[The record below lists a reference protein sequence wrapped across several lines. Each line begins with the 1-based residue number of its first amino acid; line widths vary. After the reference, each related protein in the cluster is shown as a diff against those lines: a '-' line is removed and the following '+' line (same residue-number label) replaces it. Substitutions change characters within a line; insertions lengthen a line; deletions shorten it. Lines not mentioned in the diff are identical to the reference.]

1 MQVAS
6 HSFDLVGR
14 ESSGILG
21 QVPSRVIVAHL
32 QGLLSDGAGGLAS
45 SIPALIRGLNES
57 TRIESHVVGVLD
69 TSNAITPNSW
79 GNFSYPHRSYGPANF
94 HWTPIMDRTLDRI
107 APEVMDSHGV
117 WMNLSRVALK
127 RHKKRGTPFIVTP
140 HGMLDPWAVG
150 RSAWRKRIVSMW
162 FENEHLARAGAIRA
176 LNRGE
181 AKAIRQ
187 FGVESPIAIIPNG
200 IEDRSDTIVTD
211 VSDRP
216 PIIEFLGRLDSKKGL
231 QPLLMAWSKVVK
243 VPSAIHWK
251 LRVHG
256 WGEPNYVKSLE
267 RLVSD
272 MGIGTSVDLA
282 GPVYGSEKDN
292 ALEGAT
298 GFILPSFSEGLP
310 MAVLEAW
317 SWGTPVLMTRF
328 CNLPEGFTSGAAMEI
343 TTDPDDMA
351 RSMLDFIGMSS
362 FDRRA
367 MALAGREL
375 VSTKFNARSV
385 TKNVERLYLWLAGYE
400 EVPADLMFDQ

>member
-21 QVPSRVIVAHL
+21 QVSSRVKVAHL
-32 QGLLSDGAGGLAS
+32 QGLLSAGAGGLAS
-45 SIPALIRGLNES
+45 SIPELIRGLDEN

-69 TSNAITPNSW
+69 SPDAIPLNSW
-79 GNFSYPHRSYGPANF
+79 GNLSYPHRSYGPANF
-94 HWTPIMDRTLDRI
+94 HWAPIMERTLDRI
-107 APEVMDSHGV
+107 APEVIDSHGV

-127 RHKKRGTPFIVTP
+127 RHKKWGTPFIVTP
-140 HGMLDPWAVG
+140 HGMLDPWALR

-176 LNRGE
+176 LNRDE

-187 FGVESPIAIIPNG
+187 FGAETPIAIIPNG
-200 IEDRSDTIVTD
+200 IEDRSNTIVTD

-216 PIIEFLGRLDSKKGL
+216 PILEFLGRLDPKKGL
-231 QPLLMAWSKVVK
+231 EPLLMAWSKVTK
-243 VPSAIHWK
+243 VPSASHWK
-251 LRVHG
+251 LRLHG
-256 WGEPNYVKSLE
+256 WGGSNYVKSLE

-272 MGIGTSVDLA
+272 LGIGTSVDLA
-282 GPVYGSEKDN
+282 GPVYGSERDK
-292 ALEGAT
+292 ALEGTT

-310 MAVLEAW
+310 MSVLEAW
-317 SWGTPVLMTRF
+317 SWGTPVLMTRN

-343 TTDPDDMA
+343 TTDPDDLA

-375 VSTKFNARSV
+375 VSNKFNARSV
-385 TKNVERLYLWLAGYE
+385 AKDVARLYLWLGGYE